1 MGIRDG
7 ICIANSILCGFVRNS
22 HFGAYPSHGY
32 SKWNKYG
39 FLVIMINDG
48 IRKYPIDKPSCHSG
62 GMKAPGAKPRCSICW
77 QGAMPW
83 ACLSHNF
90 RPSFVELWSKLL
102 QNSCR
107 NERNVEIALHI
118 LDRYWAK
125 IIRNCRLFGGYPL
138 VTHIYQIS
146 GGILPGLNWD
156 FTGGGCEH
164 QEFHWLCGSFTI
176 QYSKRKCVSA
186 SFQWK
191 K

>member
-22 HFGAYPSHGY
+22 HFRAYPSHGY

-118 LDRYWAK
+118 LDILGKNNQELSAFWRLSTGNPYLPDIRRYTA
-125 IIRNCRLFGGYPL
+125 RLELGFHRGD
-138 VTHIYQIS
+138 VNIK
-146 GGILPGLNWD
+146 N
-156 FTGGGCEH
+156 FTG
-164 QEFHWLCGSFTI
+164 FAVVLPYSTPSGS
-176 QYSKRKCVSA
+176 A
-186 SFQWK
+186 
-191 K
+191 